1 MATKSSNRNIKQ
13 KTRTVGAALAIPL
26 VLGGAGA
33 GAFIT
38 NANAVDNTSATTT
51 AANQARTE
59 KAVTATLANFK
70 GKAPDQTINNY
81 VHWIFNDSDLPQY
94 SDSSRTTYTVKV
106 ADLAGVPIKPDTLLI
121 GVGATNKHADT
132 LDLPLLASEDGSR
145 ARQGNLTLGSG
156 ANSTTIRANAD
167 GTITIP
173 RNDDS
178 TQRLTFDYSVE
189 KADGTG
195 TVSQRITFNPTMPT
209 LQQGAVTANTTIGQL
224 GTTNSN
230 PTEVNVGKSG
240 DVTFTYTNN
249 SQITATTAPGETSD
263 GKIRLSMTRDG
274 KAVELEPVEIKPGET
289 KTISVQNVKASD
301 VAGEV
306 TGSDFKIIEKV
317 PGCDEAIR
325 VSPSDHL
332 AANPIHFN
340 DVAGDATTAFAKLFF
355 DKDVKRAAP
364 ILPAGANV
372 ETYPAKTSASD
383 YFSSGSNGGL
393 AAVTNGNWRADSE
406 AAQCHWGSEKTY
418 NYDYS
423 VYVKPVAVAE
433 PTPEPTP
440 SETPEPTPTAEP
452 TPEPTPTTPE
462 VTPEPSA
469 PVTPAPVPSKPAVI
483 PSSEPT
489 PSETPAPVPSEST
502 PPAPTQEVTTPA
514 PSVTPSE
521 PVVTPTP
528 EPSAPVPPAPV
539 PSKPA
544 VIPSSEP
551 TPSETPAPVPS
562 ESTPPAPTQEVTTPA
577 PSVTPSEP
585 AVEKP
590 SEPAVVKPSEPG
602 KKVEAKTGHEQEAA
616 KDPTGLIAGI
626 SAIVVAALV
635 FFFGRKHFA
644 KWSADA
650 KAKKAAKEAAKGG
663 TEATAESSESTE
675 TEPAAEGE
683 K

>member
-38 NANAVDNTSATTT
+38 NANAVDNTSVTAT

-70 GKAPDQTINNY
+70 GKAPDQTVDNY
-81 VHWIFNDSDLPQY
+81 VHWIFNDSDLPPL
-94 SDSSRTTYTVKV
+94 SDSSRTTYMVNV
-106 ADLAGVPIKPDTLLI
+106 AELAGVGIKPETLLI
-121 GVGATNKHADT
+121 GAGATNYSADN
-132 LDLPLLASEDGSR
+132 LDLPLYADDSKSE
-145 ARQGNLTLGSG
+145 ARQGSLTLGGVSD
-156 ANSTTIRANAD
+156 ATTIRANAD

-178 TQRLTFDYSVE
+178 TQRLTFLYSVE
-189 KADGTG
+189 KADGSG
-195 TVSQRITFNPTMPT
+195 TVTQRVTFNPTLPT
-209 LQQGAVTANTTIGQL
+209 IQKGAVAATTAIGQL
-224 GTTNSN
+224 STTSEN
-230 PTEVNVGKSG
+230 PSEVKVNESG

-249 SQITATTAPGETSD
+249 SQITATTAPGSSLD
-263 GKIRLSMTRDG
+263 GRIRLSMTRDG
-274 KAVELEPVEIKPGET
+274 KAIELEPVEIKPGET
-289 KTISVQNVKASD
+289 KTISIQNIKASAT
-301 VAGEV
+301 AGEV
-306 TGSDFKIIEKV
+306 TGSDFKVIEKL
-317 PGCDEAIR
+317 PSCSEPIS

-332 AANPIHFN
+332 AATPITLPNPN
-340 DVAGDATTAFAKLFF
+340 LGGSTDNFAKLFF

-364 ILPAGANV
+364 ILPVGSNV
-372 ETYPAKTSASD
+372 ETYPAKTSAGA
-383 YFSSGSNGGL
+383 YFSEGSNGGL
-393 AAVTNGNWRADSE
+393 AAVNAQNWGASTETSRCYWSSETTN
-406 AAQCHWGSEKTY
+406 

-440 SETPEPTPTAEP
+440 SETPEPTPTVEP

-462 VTPEPSA
+462 VTPEPS
-469 PVTPAPVPSKPAVI
+469 
-483 PSSEPT
+483 
-489 PSETPAPVPSEST
+489 T
-502 PPAPTQEVTTPA
+502 PPAPK
-514 PSVTPSE
+514 PSE

-528 EPSAPVPPAPV
+528 EPSAPVTPAPV
-539 PSKPA
+539 PSEPA
-544 VIPSSEP
+544 VTPSAEP
-551 TPSETPAPVPS
+551 TPSETPAPAPS

-650 KAKKAAKEAAKGG
+650 KAKKAAKEAAKGD
-663 TEATAESSESTE
+663 TKTTAAESSESAE
-675 TEPAAEGE
+675 SEPTAEGE

>member
-1 MATKSSNRNIKQ
+1 MAAKSSNRNIKQ

-38 NANAVDNTSATTT
+38 NANAVDNTSTTATT
-51 AANQARTE
+51 ANQARTE

-70 GKAPDQTINNY
+70 GKAPDQTVDNY
-81 VHWIFNDSDLPQY
+81 VHWIFNDSDLPQL
-94 SDSSRTTYTVKV
+94 SASSRTTYTVNV
-106 ADLAGVPIKPDTLLI
+106 AELAGVGVKPETLLI
-121 GVGATNKHADT
+121 GAGATNYSADN
-132 LDLPLLASEDGSR
+132 LDLPLYADDSNSE
-145 ARQGNLTLGSG
+145 ARQGSLTLGGVSD
-156 ANSTTIRANAD
+156 ATTIRANAD

-178 TQRLTFDYSVE
+178 TQRLTFLYSVE
-189 KADGTG
+189 KADGSG
-195 TVSQRITFNPTMPT
+195 TVTQRITFNPTLPT
-209 LQQGAVTANTTIGQL
+209 IQKGAVAATTAIGQL
-224 GTTNSN
+224 STTSEN
-230 PTEVNVGKSG
+230 PSEVKVNESG

-249 SQITATTAPGETSD
+249 SQITATTAPGSSLD

-274 KAVELEPVEIKPGET
+274 KTIELEPVEIKPGET

-301 VAGEV
+301 TAGEI
-306 TGSDFKIIEKV
+306 TGADFKVIEKLPSCSEPISV
-317 PGCDEAIR
+317 G
-325 VSPSDHL
+325 PSDHL
-332 AANPIHFN
+332 AATPITLPNPN
-340 DVAGDATTAFAKLFF
+340 RGGSTDNFAKLFF

-372 ETYPAKTSASD
+372 ETYPAKTSAGA
-383 YFSSGSNGGL
+383 YFSDGSNGGL
-393 AAVTNGNWRADSE
+393 AAVNAQNWGASTETSRCYWSSETTN
-406 AAQCHWGSEKTY
+406 

-440 SETPEPTPTAEP
+440 
-452 TPEPTPTTPE
+452 TTPE
-462 VTPEPSA
+462 VTPEPS
-469 PVTPAPVPSKPAVI
+469 
-483 PSSEPT
+483 
-489 PSETPAPVPSEST
+489 T
-502 PPAPTQEVTTPA
+502 PPAPK
-514 PSVTPSE
+514 PSE

-528 EPSAPVPPAPV
+528 EPSAPVTPAPV
-539 PSKPA
+539 PSEPA
-544 VIPSSEP
+544 VTPSTEP
-551 TPSETPAPVPS
+551 TPSETPAPAPS

-590 SEPAVVKPSEPG
+590 SEPTVVKPSEPG

-663 TEATAESSESTE
+663 TETTTESSESTE
-675 TEPAAEGE
+675 PEPTAEGE

>member
-38 NANAVDNTSATTT
+38 NANAVDNTSVTAT

-70 GKAPDQTINNY
+70 GKAPDQTVDNY
-81 VHWIFNDSDLPQY
+81 VHWIFNDSDLPPL
-94 SDSSRTTYTVKV
+94 SDSSRTTYMVNV
-106 ADLAGVPIKPDTLLI
+106 AELAGVGIKPETLLI
-121 GVGATNKHADT
+121 GAGATNYSADN
-132 LDLPLLASEDGSR
+132 LDLPLYADDSKSE
-145 ARQGNLTLGSG
+145 ARQGSLTLGGVSD
-156 ANSTTIRANAD
+156 ATTIRANAD

-178 TQRLTFDYSVE
+178 TQRLTFLYSVE
-189 KADGTG
+189 KADGSG
-195 TVSQRITFNPTMPT
+195 TVTQRVTFNPTLPT
-209 LQQGAVTANTTIGQL
+209 IQKGAVAATTAIGQL
-224 GTTNSN
+224 STTSEN
-230 PTEVNVGKSG
+230 PSEVKVNESG

-249 SQITATTAPGETSD
+249 SQITATTAPGSSLD
-263 GKIRLSMTRDG
+263 GRIRLSMTRDG
-274 KAVELEPVEIKPGET
+274 KAIELEPVEIKPGET
-289 KTISVQNVKASD
+289 KTISIQNIKASAT
-301 VAGEV
+301 AGEV
-306 TGSDFKIIEKV
+306 TGSDFKVIEKLPSCSEPISV
-317 PGCDEAIR
+317 G
-325 VSPSDHL
+325 PSDHL
-332 AANPIHFN
+332 AATPITLPNPN
-340 DVAGDATTAFAKLFF
+340 LGGSTDNFAKLFF

-364 ILPAGANV
+364 ILPVGSNV
-372 ETYPAKTSASD
+372 ETYPAKTSAGA
-383 YFSSGSNGGL
+383 YFSEGSNGGL
-393 AAVTNGNWRADSE
+393 AAVHAQNWGASTETSRCYWSSETTN
-406 AAQCHWGSEKTY
+406 

-440 SETPEPTPTAEP
+440 SETPEPTPTVEP

-462 VTPEPSA
+462 VTPEPS
-469 PVTPAPVPSKPAVI
+469 
-483 PSSEPT
+483 
-489 PSETPAPVPSEST
+489 T
-502 PPAPTQEVTTPA
+502 PPAPK
-514 PSVTPSE
+514 PSE

-528 EPSAPVPPAPV
+528 EPSAPVTPAPV
-539 PSKPA
+539 PSEPA
-544 VIPSSEP
+544 VTPSAEP
-551 TPSETPAPVPS
+551 TPSETPAPAPS

-650 KAKKAAKEAAKGG
+650 KAKKAAKEAAKGD
-663 TEATAESSESTE
+663 TKTTAAESSESAE
-675 TEPAAEGE
+675 SEPTAEGE

>member
-1 MATKSSNRNIKQ
+1 MAAKSSNRNIKQ
-13 KTRTVGAALAIPL
+13 KTRTVGAALAVPL

-33 GAFIT
+33 CAFIT
-38 NANAVDNTSATTT
+38 NANAVDNTSATAT

-81 VHWIFNDSDLPQY
+81 VHWVFNDSDLPQY

-106 ADLAGVPIKPDTLLI
+106 ADLAGVAIKPETLLI
-121 GVGATNKHADT
+121 GVGATNKDANT
-132 LDLPLLASEDGSR
+132 LDLPLLASEDNSR

-156 ANSTTIRANAD
+156 SDSTTIRANAD

-209 LQQGAVTANTTIGQL
+209 LQQYAVTANTTIGQL

-230 PTEVNVGKSG
+230 PAEVNVGKSG

-274 KAVELEPVEIKPGET
+274 KAVELESVEIKPGET

-306 TGSDFKIIEKV
+306 TGSDFKVIEKV

-325 VSPSDHL
+325 VSPYDHL
-332 AANPIHFN
+332 AASPIHLN
-340 DVAGDATTAFAKLFF
+340 DVAGDAETAFAKLFF

-383 YFSSGSNGGL
+383 YFSTGGNGGL

-406 AAQCHWGSEKTY
+406 TAQCHWGSEKTY

-423 VYVKPVAVAE
+423 VYVKPVPSEPAV
-433 PTPEPTP
+433 TP
-440 SETPEPTPTAEP
+440 STD
-452 TPEPTPTTPE
+452 
-462 VTPEPSA
+462 
-469 PVTPAPVPSKPAVI
+469 
-483 PSSEPT
+483 PT
-489 PSETPAPVPSEST
+489 PSETPAP
-502 PPAPTQEVTTPA
+502 A
-514 PSVTPSE
+514 
-521 PVVTPTP
+521 
-528 EPSAPVPPAPV
+528 
-539 PSKPA
+539 
-544 VIPSSEP
+544 
-551 TPSETPAPVPS
+551 PS

-663 TEATAESSESTE
+663 TEGTAESSESAE
-675 TEPAAEGE
+675 TEPTAEGE

>member
-38 NANAVDNTSATTT
+38 NANAIDATSVTATAT
-51 AANQARTE
+51 NQARTE
-59 KAVTATLANFK
+59 KVVTATLANFK
-70 GKAPDQTINNY
+70 GKAPDQTVDNY
-81 VHWIFNDSDLPQY
+81 VHWIFNDSDLPQL
-94 SDSSRTTYTVKV
+94 SASSRTTYTVKV
-106 ADLAGVPIKPDTLLI
+106 ADLAGVPIKPETLLI
-121 GVGATNKHADT
+121 GAGATNYHADNF
-132 LDLPLLASEDGSR
+132 DLPLYADDSNSE
-145 ARQGNLTLGSG
+145 ARQGNLTLGGVSD
-156 ANSTTIRANAD
+156 ATTIRANAD

-178 TQRLTFDYSVE
+178 TQRLTFLYSVE
-189 KADGTG
+189 KADGSG
-195 TVSQRITFNPTMPT
+195 TVTQRITFNPTLPT
-209 LQQGAVTANTTIGQL
+209 IQQGVVAATTTIGQL
-224 GTTNSN
+224 STTSEN
-230 PTEVNVGKSG
+230 PSEVKVNESG

-249 SQITATTAPGETSD
+249 SQITATTAPGSSLD

-274 KAVELEPVEIKPGET
+274 KAIELESVEIKPGET
-289 KTISVQNVKASD
+289 KTISIQNIKASAT
-301 VAGEV
+301 AGEV
-306 TGSDFKIIEKV
+306 TGSDFKVIEKLPSCSEPISV
-317 PGCDEAIR
+317 D
-325 VSPSDHL
+325 PSDHL
-332 AANPIHFN
+332 AATPITLPNPN
-340 DVAGDATTAFAKLFF
+340 LGGSTDNFAKLFF
-355 DKDVKRAAP
+355 NKDVKRAAP
-364 ILPAGANV
+364 ILPVGANA
-372 ETYPAKTSASD
+372 ETYPAKTSAGA
-383 YFSSGSNGGL
+383 YFSDGSTGGL
-393 AAVTNGNWRADSE
+393 AVVNAQNWGA
-406 AAQCHWGSEKTY
+406 KTETSRCY
-418 NYDYS
+418 WSNETTHNYDYS
-423 VYVKPVAVAE
+423 VYVKPIEVAEPAPE

-440 SETPEPTPTAEP
+440 SETPEPTPTVEP

-462 VTPEPSA
+462 VTPEPS
-469 PVTPAPVPSKPAVI
+469 
-483 PSSEPT
+483 
-489 PSETPAPVPSEST
+489 T
-502 PPAPTQEVTTPA
+502 PPAPK
-514 PSVTPSE
+514 PSE

-528 EPSAPVPPAPV
+528 EPSAPVTPAPV
-539 PSKPA
+539 PSEPA
-544 VIPSSEP
+544 VTPSTEP
-551 TPSETPAPVPS
+551 TPSETPAPAPS

-650 KAKKAAKEAAKGG
+650 KAKKAAKEAAKGD
-663 TEATAESSESTE
+663 TKTTAAESSESAE
-675 TEPAAEGE
+675 SEPTAEGE

>member
-38 NANAVDNTSATTT
+38 NANAVDNTSATAT

-81 VHWIFNDSDLPQY
+81 VHWVFNDSDLPQY

-106 ADLAGVPIKPDTLLI
+106 ADLAGVAIKPDTLLI
-121 GVGATNKHADT
+121 GVGATNKDADT

-306 TGSDFKIIEKV
+306 TGSDFKVIEKV

-332 AANPIHFN
+332 AASPIHFN
-340 DVAGDATTAFAKLFF
+340 DVAGDAETAFAKLFF

-383 YFSSGSNGGL
+383 YFSSGGNGGL
-393 AAVTNGNWRADSE
+393 AAVTNDNWRADSE
-406 AAQCHWGSEKTY
+406 TAQCHWDSEKTY

-440 SETPEPTPTAEP
+440 TA
-452 TPEPTPTTPE
+452 PE

-469 PVTPAPVPSKPAVI
+469 PVTPAPVPS
-483 PSSEPT
+483 
-489 PSETPAPVPSEST
+489 EST
-502 PPAPTQEVTTPA
+502 PPAPSEEPTPA
-514 PSVTPSE
+514 PSTPPAPKPSE

-528 EPSAPVPPAPV
+528 EPSAPVTPAPV
-539 PSKPA
+539 PSEPA
-544 VIPSSEP
+544 VTPSTEP
-551 TPSETPAPVPS
+551 TPSETPAPAPS

-590 SEPAVVKPSEPG
+590 SEPAVVKPSEPS

-650 KAKKAAKEAAKGG
+650 KAKKAAKEAAKGD
-663 TEATAESSESTE
+663 TEATAESSASAES
-675 TEPAAEGE
+675 EPTTEGE

>member
-38 NANAVDNTSATTT
+38 NANAVDNTSVTAT

-70 GKAPDQTINNY
+70 GKAPDQTVDNY
-81 VHWIFNDSDLPQY
+81 VHWIFNDSDLPPL
-94 SDSSRTTYTVKV
+94 SDSSRTTYMVNV
-106 ADLAGVPIKPDTLLI
+106 AELAGVGIKPETLLI
-121 GVGATNKHADT
+121 GAGATNYSADN
-132 LDLPLLASEDGSR
+132 LDLPLYADDSKPE
-145 ARQGNLTLGSG
+145 ARQGSLTLGGVSD
-156 ANSTTIRANAD
+156 ATTIRANAD

-178 TQRLTFDYSVE
+178 TQRLTFLYSVE
-189 KADGTG
+189 KADGSG
-195 TVSQRITFNPTMPT
+195 TVTQRVTFNPTLPT
-209 LQQGAVTANTTIGQL
+209 IQKGAVAATTAIGQL
-224 GTTNSN
+224 STTSEN
-230 PTEVNVGKSG
+230 PSEVKVNESG

-249 SQITATTAPGETSD
+249 SQITATTAPGSSLD
-263 GKIRLSMTRDG
+263 GRIRLSMTRDG
-274 KAVELEPVEIKPGET
+274 KAIELEPVEIKPGET
-289 KTISVQNVKASD
+289 KTISIQNIKASAT
-301 VAGEV
+301 AGEV
-306 TGSDFKIIEKV
+306 TGSDFKVIEKLPSCSEPISV
-317 PGCDEAIR
+317 A
-325 VSPSDHL
+325 PSDHL
-332 AANPIHFN
+332 AATPITLPNPN
-340 DVAGDATTAFAKLFF
+340 LGGSTDNFAKLFF

-364 ILPAGANV
+364 ILPVGSNV
-372 ETYPAKTSASD
+372 ETYPAKTSAGA
-383 YFSSGSNGGL
+383 YFSEGSNGGL
-393 AAVTNGNWRADSE
+393 AAVNAQNWGASTETSRCYWSSETTN
-406 AAQCHWGSEKTY
+406 

-440 SETPEPTPTAEP
+440 SETPEPTPTVEP

-462 VTPEPSA
+462 VTPEPS
-469 PVTPAPVPSKPAVI
+469 
-483 PSSEPT
+483 
-489 PSETPAPVPSEST
+489 T
-502 PPAPTQEVTTPA
+502 PPAPK
-514 PSVTPSE
+514 PSE

-528 EPSAPVPPAPV
+528 EPSAPVTPAPV
-539 PSKPA
+539 PSEPA
-544 VIPSSEP
+544 VTPSAEP
-551 TPSETPAPVPS
+551 TPSETPAPAPS

-650 KAKKAAKEAAKGG
+650 KAKKAAKEAAKGD
-663 TEATAESSESTE
+663 TKTTAAESSESAE
-675 TEPAAEGE
+675 SEPTAEGE